1 MHLKHILS
9 SMMLFRLMQTG
20 GMIFLIKMILK
31 KLQWIT
37 TVTWHGIRGAIMQLA
52 SVNNMMMETDLQVK

>member
-1 MHLKHILS
+1 MHLKHTLS
-9 SMMLFRLMQTG
+9 SMMLFHLMQTG
-20 GMIFLIKMILK
+20 GMIFLIKMIPK

-37 TVTWHGIRGAIMQLA
+37 MDIWHGIRGAITQLA